1 MDSKLFSFF
10 QLLRDYTKQHGETGA
25 GITRK
30 QVLQVKGKQDFR
42 KEESSDIH
50 LFFKFLKL

>member
-42 KEESSDIH
+42 KEGSSDIH
-50 LFFKFLKL
+50 LFF